1 MAEEKR
7 YTIGKVVEILRR
19 EIPTITE
26 SNLRFLE
33 KKGLLNPQRTSG
45 GHRLYSAADIA
56 RIRLIKRLQS
66 ERYYPLEVILHMLAK
81 LERAKDQEA
90 EIAFL
95 ESLYRPLS
103 YDPNFNPLSREQ
115 LANYAGLS
123 PADITRLEEMG
134 LLFPHTNGNGRRYF
148 DEDDLKVAE
157 LVARELQLN
166 ASLEDFAPLGAAMR
180 ALMQEEFNLFY
191 KLAGPDKPDPERV
204 QQLRETYDLV
214 HAILRAKL
222 TRQLMQRA
230 QASTLETGI
239 QETVKHYQAKES

>member
-103 YDPNFNPLSREQ
+103 YDPDFKPLSRIQ
-115 LANYAGLS
+115 LAEGTGLS
-123 PADITRLEEMG
+123 SAAIARLEEIG
-134 LLFPHTNGNGRRYF
+134 LLFPHTNGNGFRY
-148 DEDDLKVAE
+148 DEDDLKMAE
-157 LVARELQLN
+157 LVARELALN
-166 ASLEDFAPLGAAMR
+166 AVMDDFAHLGEAMR
-180 ALMQEEFNLFY
+180 ALVQEEFILFR
-191 KLAGPDKPDPERV
+191 KLAGNDNPPVERAR
-204 QQLRETYDLV
+204 QLKETADLI
-214 HAILRAKL
+214 HALLRAKL
-222 TRQLMQRA
+222 YRKMIQSKS
-230 QASTLETGI
+230 QA
-239 QETVKHYQAKES
+239 